1 MTEVAPDPFDNV
13 RMDFDDVRMDSEDE
27 AKRVA
32 GLA

>member
-1 MTEVAPDPFDNV
+1 MTEVAPDPFDDV

-32 GLA
+32 GLV